1 VSAAVFDRLASQY
14 DRLWTRS
21 TVGLLQRE
29 AVWRHIGPLCK
40 PGQAALDRAGQT
52 ALDRAGQAALDRA
65 GQTALDHAG
74 QTALD
79 RAGQTALD
87 HAGQTALDLGCG
99 TGEDALRL
107 MQHGVRVHAID
118 ASPEM
123 VRIAR
128 ERGVDAHTLPIEHCG
143 ILNGSLDASLDGSF
157 DIALS
162 NFGALNCVEDLES
175 LREPLARL
183 VRPNGY
189 LIVCVIGRFC
199 LWETA
204 WALLRRQPAK
214 AFRRWRKSAMSSLG
228 IRVYYPSSKRLEAA
242 FHPRFTLVSW
252 CGIGLSVPP
261 SYVTGLP
268 AGVLRILAAF
278 DRRVAHWPLL
288 RALADHRLFVFV
300 RSSSCP

>member
-21 TVGLLQRE
+21 AVGLLQRE
-29 AVWRHIGPLCK
+29 AVWRHIGPLLK
-40 PGQAALDRAGQT
+40 PGQT
-52 ALDRAGQAALDRA
+52 ALDPA
-65 GQTALDHAG
+65 GQTARDP
-74 QTALD
+74 
-79 RAGQTALD
+79 
-87 HAGQTALDLGCG
+87 AGQTALDLGCG

-107 MQHGVRVHAID
+107 MQAGVRVHAID

-128 ERGVDAHTLPIEHCG
+128 SRGVDAEILSIEHCG
-143 ILNGSLDASLDGSF
+143 ILNGSLHASFDGGFDGSF
-157 DIALS
+157 DGNIDIALS
-162 NFGALNCVEDLES
+162 NFGALNCVEDLAS

-183 VRPNGY
+183 VRPGGY
-189 LIVCVIGRFC
+189 LALCVIGRFC

-204 WALLRRQPAK
+204 WALLRGQPAK

-228 IRVYYPSSKRLEAA
+228 IRVFYPSSKRLEAA

-252 CGIGLSVPP
+252 HGIGLSVPP
-261 SYVTGLP
+261 SYVTGLS
-268 AGVLRILAAF
+268 AGVLRKLDAF

-288 RALADHRLFVFV
+288 RAFADHRLFVFV
-300 RSSSCP
+300 RNSSCQ